1 MNWATASSASW
12 SIISTAAGTMPAA
25 TMPETAALQAATE
38 SNEASSVRT
47 PAGVCTSWT
56 TALVTMPKV
65 PSLPQNSPV
74 RS

>member
-1 MNWATASSASW
+1 
-12 SIISTAAGTMPAA
+12 MPAA